1 MLDLILAQQPHAIA
15 LEEVTAATLAQLLA
29 DPRIQALYYSSDS
42 TGATFAQTYG
52 VVVLVDKQV
61 SSEVA
66 FSVVKLPGP
75 MKRSMIYASFK
86 LNGSIP
92 VNFGAVH
99 LESPTGG
106 MSDIRTAHDNQ
117 LAHVLPIL
125 SKDCPNSF
133 LAGDF
138 NFNASE
144 PVHWERRQLAKNG
157 FLDLWSTLYPSDPGY
172 TVPESLRYPANRFD
186 HVIASTSA
194 ALEPRDA
201 HIIGTEVIG
210 EWKGQDLC
218 PSDHRGLVVSMN
230 VLDGGNWMQDMLEQD
245 LKRIE
250 SEKSK

>member
-1 MLDLILAQQPHAIA
+1 
-15 LEEVTAATLAQLLA
+15 
-29 DPRIQALYYSSDS
+29 
-42 TGATFAQTYG
+42 
-52 VVVLVDKQV
+52 VDKQV

-106 MSDIRTAHDNQ
+106 MSDIALRTITNWRMSSQSCRKTA
-117 LAHVLPIL
+117 PTL
-125 SKDCPNSF
+125 SLLETSTSTLRSQCTGRD
-133 LAGDF
+133 
-138 NFNASE
+138 
-144 PVHWERRQLAKNG
+144 VAKNG